1 MRRNALTLAVVALV
15 ALSAT
20 GVAAAST
27 TAPTADTPS
36 AAASPANQ
44 TIDVVNP
51 DEVSD
56 KEVDQAV
63 DTAWANDKVQS
74 YFDDATAVHFEVW
87 ASELDDGIVHVD
99 VAPQDAPDETRVM
112 ATVDLNDETIE
123 NVTEPVKLNAS
134 NAISI
139 NETEYDVVSAEES
152 EFASTNDDT
161 ESVEQETENATKI
174 PAEQLHEEQINM
186 SLAESQCNGVFTVEM
201 E

>member
-20 GVAAAST
+20 GVVAASM

-36 AAASPANQ
+36 AAASPTNQ
-44 TIDVVNP
+44 PIDVVNP

-56 KEVDQAV
+56 EEVDQAV
-63 DTAWANDKVQS
+63 DNAWANEQVQS
-74 YFDDATAVHFEVW
+74 YFDDGTAVHFEVW

-112 ATVDLNDETIE
+112 ATVDLNAETVTD
-123 NVTEPVKLNAS
+123 VTEPVKLNAS

-139 NETEYDVVSAEES
+139 NETEYGIVSADGD
-152 EFASTNDDT
+152 EFTVNDDEDST
-161 ESVEQETENATKI
+161 EQHDINATKI
-174 PAEQLHEEQINM
+174 TADQVHEEQINM
-186 SLAESQCNGVFTVEM
+186 SSAESQGDDVFTIEL